1 MENSI
6 FLKFPCSSLMSTQHM
21 INQSLFAE
29 SLFSVVSLFT
39 IYLAVN
45 WSGSYTKYLTER
57 AQRKAFLET
66 RRSLE
71 TRFKTQQENERQ
83 VNIIFFLSIG
93 QSTNSNRK
101 GG

>member
-1 MENSI
+1 MVKWWFKDI
-6 FLKFPCSSLMSTQHM
+6 QWKIPFFLKLPCSSLMSTQHM

-83 VNIIFFLSIG
+83 VNIIFF
-93 QSTNSNRK
+93 
-101 GG
+101 